1 MNVCPDGLWSWLR
14 LMSPLFLPLPAII
27 SSVES
32 ERTSLRVTDRGE
44 RWAEE
49 GGGGGHR
56 GLGMVSSICVFPV
69 YIRVTIKQT
78 RLCMRIVRV
87 GLINTRSCPPP
98 WFVPATAAGQVI

>member
-1 MNVCPDGLWSWLR
+1 MITVNVCPGGLWSWLR

-49 GGGGGHR
+49 GGGGAPGSWN
-56 GLGMVSSICVFPV
+56 GFF
-69 YIRVTIKQT
+69 Y
-78 RLCMRIVRV
+78 LC
-87 GLINTRSCPPP
+87 LPCLYSCDNQADT
-98 WFVPATAAGQVI
+98 FMYAYSASRFDQYSFL